1 MHGTILLMTRHG
13 GHFPNSAIPSSAFSY
28 SVFRT
33 PRFTNSHC
41 KGAIEQRVVGLTVH
55 NEMLIIVV
63 AQCSVC
69 VCVYM
74 MDSVFGIGVSFILLS
89 PTVLQPLETTEVYHN
104 RLLVMYRLSL

>member
-1 MHGTILLMTRHG
+1 MHGAILVMTRHG
-13 GHFPNSAIPSSAFSY
+13 GLFPNSAISSSAFSY

-33 PRFTNSHC
+33 PRF

-74 MDSVFGIGVSFILLS
+74 MDSVFGI
-89 PTVLQPLETTEVYHN
+89 QPLETTEVYHN
-104 RLLVMYRLSL
+104 KLLVMYRLSL

>member
-1 MHGTILLMTRHG
+1 MHGAILVMTRHG

-74 MDSVFGIGVSFILLS
+74 MDSVFGI
-89 PTVLQPLETTEVYHN
+89 QPLETTEVYHN
-104 RLLVMYRLSL
+104 KLLVMYRLSL